1 MTPTRASAPA
11 KAREAAPPG
20 VSGRNREFLPAAIEI
35 LETPAPPLPVAMM
48 LTICAFFA
56 LAIAWS
62 FIGRLDVNAV
72 APGKLEATG
81 RVKVIQSLDPG
92 KVAAIHAEN
101 GARVKAGDLLL
112 ELDPAEA
119 AADEREAREALQAGL
134 SEVARRRRAI
144 VAARAAQRLA
154 AENGAPLPAL
164 EALAA
169 NPQGKIDWGE
179 PPPDGVQAREEAAP
193 SAGLSQLAD
202 TLRGKIDWD
211 EPAPDSVRTRE
222 EAVLSADLSQLAD
235 TLRALD
241 KQVAE
246 KQATLQRLRMSIAYQ
261 TALINTLTERVDTRQ
276 QAIDL
281 RVGTKINLYDAK
293 EELQRSQS
301 SLASDQGQLIETDA
315 AIGELQSEKTKA
327 LSQFIAENEN
337 KAEEASRKADEARQ
351 AFAKATSRLASTKL
365 YAPIDGVVQQLSVT
379 TFGQVVGAGQ
389 QLATVTPTDGALRVE
404 ALVANM
410 DIGFVRIGQE
420 VAVKLDAFPFTR
432 FGALHGKV
440 VAIAAAAVDEQQA
453 KRSLANATTPGNAAP
468 DSVAPGQAPS
478 FVFPVT
484 VAIDETAMHVDGAT
498 IPLASG
504 MTATVDIKTES
515 RRVIDYLLSPLAKTM
530 SEAMTE
536 R

>member
-1 MTPTRASAPA
+1 MTPALASAPA

-56 LAIAWS
+56 LAFAWS
-62 FIGRLDVNAV
+62 FFGRLDVNAA

-134 SEVARRRRAI
+134 SEIARRHLAI
-144 VAARAAQRLA
+144 DAARAAQRLA

-169 NPQGKIDWGE
+169 NPQGKIDWGD
-179 PPPDGVQAREEAAP
+179 PPPDGVQA
-193 SAGLSQLAD
+193 
-202 TLRGKIDWD
+202 
-211 EPAPDSVRTRE
+211 RE

-261 TALINTLTERVDTRQ
+261 TALIDTLTARVDTRQ

-315 AIGELQSEKTKA
+315 AIGELMSEKTKA

-351 AFAKATSRLASTKL
+351 ALAKATARLANTKL

-389 QLATVTPTDGALRVE
+389 QLAMVTPTDGALQVE

-410 DIGFVRIGQE
+410 DIGFIRIGQD

-468 DSVAPGQAPS
+468 DSMAPGQAPS

-498 IPLASG
+498 IPLTPG

>member
-1 MTPTRASAPA
+1 MSA
-11 KAREAAPPG
+11 ARRSG
-20 VSGRNREFLPAAIEI
+20 STVSRRNREFLPAALEI
-35 LETPAPPLPVAMM
+35 LETPPSPAPVVTM
-48 LTICAFFA
+48 LTICAVFA
-56 LAIAWS
+56 AAFAWS
-62 FIGRLDVNAV
+62 FFGRLDVNAV
-72 APGKLEATG
+72 APGKLEPTG
-81 RVKVIQSLDPG
+81 RVKVIQALDPG
-92 KVAAIHAEN
+92 KVAAIRVEN
-101 GARVKAGDLLL
+101 GQTVKAGDLLL
-112 ELDPAEA
+112 EFDPAEA

-134 SEVARRRRAI
+134 GEIARRQAAI
-144 VAARAAQRLA
+144 DAARAAQRQA
-154 AENGAPLPAL
+154 NEDSGPLRAL
-164 EALAA
+164 DALAA

-179 PPPDGVQAREEAAP
+179 PAADGAQTRDKAAAAEA
-193 SAGLSQLAD
+193 SQGVAS
-202 TLRGKIDWD
+202 LRGKFDSG
-211 EPAPDSVRTRE
+211 ELPPDNVRTRE

-241 KQVAE
+241 KQIAQ

-261 TALINTLTERVDTRQ
+261 ATLIDTLTEHVATRQ

-315 AIGELQSEKTKA
+315 AISELQSEKTKA
-327 LSQFIAENEN
+327 MSQFIAENEN
-337 KAEEASRKADEARQ
+337 KAEEAARKADEARQ
-351 AFAKATSRLASTKL
+351 ALAKATARLASTKL
-365 YAPIDGVVQQLSVT
+365 YAPIAGVVQQLSVT

-389 QLATVTPTDGALRVE
+389 QLATMTPTDGALQVD

-410 DIGFVRIGQE
+410 DIGFVHVGQE

-453 KRSLANATTPGNAAP
+453 KRSLANATTPGNAPESA
-468 DSVAPGQAPS
+468 APGQAQS

-484 VAIDETAMHVDGAT
+484 VAIDETAMRVDGAT
-498 IPLASG
+498 IPLTPG

>member
-1 MTPTRASAPA
+1 MTPALASAPA

-56 LAIAWS
+56 LALAWS
-62 FIGRLDVNAV
+62 FFGRLDVNAV

-101 GARVKAGDLLL
+101 GARVRAGDLLL

-134 SEVARRRRAI
+134 SEIARRRMAI
-144 VAARAAQRLA
+144 DAARAAQRLA
-154 AENGAPLPAL
+154 VENGAPLPAL

-179 PPPDGVQAREEAAP
+179 PPPDGVQA
-193 SAGLSQLAD
+193 
-202 TLRGKIDWD
+202 
-211 EPAPDSVRTRE
+211 RE

-261 TALINTLTERVDTRQ
+261 TVLIDTLTERVNTRQ

-315 AIGELQSEKTKA
+315 AIGELMSEKTKA

-351 AFAKATSRLASTKL
+351 ALAKATARLANTKL

-389 QLATVTPTDGALRVE
+389 QLAMVTPTDGALQVE

-410 DIGFVRIGQE
+410 DIGFIRIGQD

-468 DSVAPGQAPS
+468 DSMAPGQAPS

-498 IPLASG
+498 IPLTPG

>member
-1 MTPTRASAPA
+1 MSDARPAAGRRAGLAPS
-11 KAREAAPPG
+11 R
-20 VSGRNREFLPAAIEI
+20 SRNREFLPAALEI
-35 LETPAPPLPVAMM
+35 LETPPSPLPVWTM
-48 LTICAFFA
+48 LTICAVFA
-56 LAIAWS
+56 AAFAWS
-62 FIGRLDVNAV
+62 FFGRLDVNAV
-72 APGKLEATG
+72 APGKLEPTG
-81 RVKVIQSLDPG
+81 RVKVIQPLDPG
-92 KVAAIHAEN
+92 KVAAIQVEN
-101 GARVKAGDLLL
+101 GQSVKAGDLLL

-119 AADEREAREALQAGL
+119 AADERAAREALQAGL
-134 SEVARRRRAI
+134 SEIARRRLAI
-144 VAARAAQRLA
+144 DAARAAQRES

-169 NPQGKIDWGE
+169 NPQGKIDWGA
-179 PPPDGVQAREEAAP
+179 PLPDGVQAREESVL
-193 SAGLSQLAD
+193 SADSSQLAD
-202 TLRGKIDWD
+202 
-211 EPAPDSVRTRE
+211 A
-222 EAVLSADLSQLAD
+222 
-235 TLRALD
+235 LRALD
-241 KQVAE
+241 KQIAQ
-246 KQATLQRLRMSIAYQ
+246 KQATLQRLRMSIAFQ
-261 TALINTLTERVDTRQ
+261 TALIDTLTERVDTRQ

-281 RVGTKINLYDAK
+281 KVGTKINLYDAK

-351 AFAKATSRLASTKL
+351 ALAKATARLASTKL

-389 QLATVTPTDGALRVE
+389 QLATVTPTDGALQVE

-410 DIGFVRIGQE
+410 DIGFVRVGQD

-453 KRSLANATTPGNAAP
+453 KRSLANATTPGNAP
-468 DSVAPGQAPS
+468 DSSAPGQAQS

-484 VAIDETAMHVDGAT
+484 VAIDETAMRVDGAT
-498 IPLASG
+498 IPLTPG

-515 RRVIDYLLSPLAKTM
+515 RRVIDYLLSPLARTM

>member
-1 MTPTRASAPA
+1 MSDARPAAGRRAVSPV
-11 KAREAAPPG
+11 AR
-20 VSGRNREFLPAAIEI
+20 RDRQFLPAALEI
-35 LETPAPPLPVAMM
+35 LETPPSPLPVWTM
-48 LTICAFFA
+48 LTICAVFA
-56 LAIAWS
+56 AAFAWS
-62 FIGRLDVNAV
+62 FFGRLDVNAV
-72 APGKLEATG
+72 APGKLEPTG
-81 RVKVIQSLDPG
+81 RVKVIQALDPG
-92 KVAAIHAEN
+92 KVAANRVEN
-101 GARVKAGDLLL
+101 GQSVKAGDLLL
-112 ELDPAEA
+112 EFDPAEA

-134 SEVARRRRAI
+134 SEIARRRLAI
-144 VAARAAQRLA
+144 DAARAAQREG
-154 AENGAPLPAL
+154 AENGEPLPAL

-169 NPQGKIDWGE
+169 NPQGKIDWGA
-179 PPPDGVQAREEAAP
+179 PLPDGVQAREE
-193 SAGLSQLAD
+193 S
-202 TLRGKIDWD
+202 
-211 EPAPDSVRTRE
+211 
-222 EAVLSADLSQLAD
+222 VLSADLSQLAD
-235 TLRALD
+235 ALRSLD
-241 KQVAE
+241 KQIAQ

-261 TALINTLTERVDTRQ
+261 TALIDTLTERVDTRQ

-281 RVGTKINLYDAK
+281 KVGTKINLYDAK

-351 AFAKATSRLASTKL
+351 ALAKATARLASTKL
-365 YAPIDGVVQQLSVT
+365 YAPIDGTVQQLSVT

-389 QLATVTPTDGALRVE
+389 QLATVTPTGGALQIE
-404 ALVANM
+404 ALVANV
-410 DIGFVRIGQE
+410 DIGFVRVGQE

-440 VAIAAAAVDEQQA
+440 VAIAGAAVDEQQA
-453 KRSLANATTPGNAAP
+453 KRSLANATTPGNAP
-468 DSVAPGQAPS
+468 ESSAPGQAQS

-484 VAIDETAMHVDGAT
+484 VAIDETAMRVDGAT
-498 IPLASG
+498 IPLTPG

>member
-1 MTPTRASAPA
+1 MSDARSAGRRAASS
-11 KAREAAPPG
+11 
-20 VSGRNREFLPAAIEI
+20 VSGRSRQFLPAALEI
-35 LETPAPPLPVAMM
+35 LETPPSPLPVVTM
-48 LTICAFFA
+48 LTICAVFA
-56 LAIAWS
+56 AAFAWS
-62 FIGRLDVNAV
+62 FFGRLDVNAV
-72 APGKLEATG
+72 APGKLEPTG
-81 RVKVIQSLDPG
+81 RVKVIQALDPG
-92 KVAAIHAEN
+92 KVAAIRVDN
-101 GARVKAGDLLL
+101 GQLVKAGDLLL
-112 ELDPAEA
+112 EFDPAES

-134 SEVARRRRAI
+134 SEIARRRLAI
-144 VAARAAQRLA
+144 DAARAAQRA
-154 AENGAPLPAL
+154 GAENSAPLPAL

-179 PPPDGVQAREEAAP
+179 PPPDGMQA
-193 SAGLSQLAD
+193 
-202 TLRGKIDWD
+202 
-211 EPAPDSVRTRE
+211 RE

-235 TLRALD
+235 ALRALD
-241 KQVAE
+241 KQIAQ

-261 TALINTLTERVDTRQ
+261 TALIETLNDRVATRQ

-281 RVGTKINLYDAK
+281 KVGTKINLYDAK

-351 AFAKATSRLASTKL
+351 ALAKATARLANTKL
-365 YAPIDGVVQQLSVT
+365 YAPIDGIVQQLSVT

-389 QLATVTPTDGALRVE
+389 QLATVTPTDGALQVE

-410 DIGFVRIGQE
+410 DIGFVRVGQE

-453 KRSLANATTPGNAAP
+453 KRSLANATTPGNAPESA
-468 DSVAPGQAPS
+468 APGQAQS

-484 VAIDETAMHVDGAT
+484 VAIDETAMRVDGAT
-498 IPLASG
+498 IPLTPG

-515 RRVIDYLLSPLAKTM
+515 RRVIDYLLSPLAKTV

>member
-1 MTPTRASAPA
+1 MSA
-11 KAREAAPPG
+11 ARRP
-20 VSGRNREFLPAAIEI
+20 VSTVAGRNREFLPAALEI
-35 LETPAPPLPVAMM
+35 LETPPSPLPVVTM
-48 LTICAFFA
+48 LTICAVFA
-56 LAIAWS
+56 AAFAWS
-62 FIGRLDVNAV
+62 FFGRLDVNAV
-72 APGKLEATG
+72 APGKLEPTG
-81 RVKVIQSLDPG
+81 RVKVIQALDPG
-92 KVAAIHAEN
+92 KVAAIRVEN
-101 GARVKAGDLLL
+101 GQPVKAGDLLL
-112 ELDPAEA
+112 EFDPAEA

-134 SEVARRRRAI
+134 SEIARRRLAI
-144 VAARAAQRLA
+144 DAARAAQREG

-169 NPQGKIDWGE
+169 NPQGKIEWGA
-179 PPPDGVQAREEAAP
+179 PLPQGVQAREE
-193 SAGLSQLAD
+193 S
-202 TLRGKIDWD
+202 
-211 EPAPDSVRTRE
+211 
-222 EAVLSADLSQLAD
+222 VLSADLSQLAD

-241 KQVAE
+241 KQVAQ

-261 TALINTLTERVDTRQ
+261 TALIDTLTERVDTRQ

-315 AIGELQSEKTKA
+315 AIGELQSEKTKT

-351 AFAKATSRLASTKL
+351 ALAKATSRLASTKL

-389 QLATVTPTDGALRVE
+389 QLATVTPTDGALQVE

-410 DIGFVRIGQE
+410 DIGFVRIGQD

-453 KRSLANATTPGNAAP
+453 KRSLANATTPGNAPESA
-468 DSVAPGQAPS
+468 APGQSQS

-484 VAIDETAMHVDGAT
+484 VAVDETAMRVDGAT
-498 IPLASG
+498 IPLTPG
-504 MTATVDIKTES
+504 MTAVVDIKTES

>member
-1 MTPTRASAPA
+1 MSGARPACRRAASAIS
-11 KAREAAPPG
+11 R
-20 VSGRNREFLPAAIEI
+20 RNREFLPAALEI
-35 LETPAPPLPVAMM
+35 LETPPSPLPVWTM
-48 LTICAFFA
+48 LTICAVFA
-56 LAIAWS
+56 AAFAWS
-62 FIGRLDVNAV
+62 FFGRLDVNAV
-72 APGKLEATG
+72 APGKLEPTG
-81 RVKVIQSLDPG
+81 RVKVIQALDPG
-92 KVAAIHAEN
+92 KVAAIRVEN
-101 GARVKAGDLLL
+101 GQAVKAGDLLL

-134 SEVARRRRAI
+134 SEIARRGLAI
-144 VAARAAQRLA
+144 EAARAAQREGA
-154 AENGAPLPAL
+154 GNGSPLPAL
-164 EALAA
+164 ETLAA
-169 NPQGKIDWGE
+169 DPQGKIDWGA
-179 PPPDGVQAREEAAP
+179 PLPDGVQ
-193 SAGLSQLAD
+193 
-202 TLRGKIDWD
+202 
-211 EPAPDSVRTRE
+211 TRE

-241 KQVAE
+241 KQIAQ

-261 TALINTLTERVDTRQ
+261 TALIDTLTERVATRQ

-293 EELQRSQS
+293 EEQQRSQS

-315 AIGELQSEKTKA
+315 AIGELQSEKTKT

-337 KAEEASRKADEARQ
+337 KTEEASRKADEARQ
-351 AFAKATSRLASTKL
+351 ALAKAAARLASTKL

-389 QLATVTPTDGALRVE
+389 QLATVTPTDGALQVE

-410 DIGFVRIGQE
+410 DIGFVRVGQE

-432 FGALHGKV
+432 FGALHGRV

-453 KRSLANATTPGNAAP
+453 KRSLANATTPGNAP
-468 DSVAPGQAPS
+468 ESSAPGQTQS
-478 FVFPVT
+478 FVFPVI
-484 VAIDETAMHVDGAT
+484 VAIDETAMRVDGAT
-498 IPLASG
+498 IPLTPG
-504 MTATVDIKTES
+504 MTAAVDIKTES
-515 RRVIDYLLSPLAKTM
+515 RRVIDYLLSPLAKTV

>member
-1 MTPTRASAPA
+1 MSVARRAAST
-11 KAREAAPPG
+11 
-20 VSGRNREFLPAAIEI
+20 VSGRNREFLPAALEI
-35 LETPAPPLPVAMM
+35 LETPPSPLPVATM
-48 LTICAFFA
+48 LTICAVFA
-56 LAIAWS
+56 AAFAWS

-72 APGKLEATG
+72 APGKLEPTG
-81 RVKVIQSLDPG
+81 RVKVIQALDPG
-92 KVAAIHAEN
+92 KVAAIRIEN
-101 GARVKAGDLLL
+101 GQPVKAGDLLL
-112 ELDPAEA
+112 EFDPSEA
-119 AADEREAREALQAGL
+119 AADEREARAALQAGL
-134 SEVARRRRAI
+134 GEIARRESAI
-144 VAARAAQRLA
+144 NAARAAQRQA
-154 AENGAPLPAL
+154 AESGGPLPAL

-169 NPQGKIDWGE
+169 NPQGKIDWGGR
-179 PPPDGVQAREEAAP
+179 PSDGAQSRGKPAP
-193 SAGLSQLAD
+193 SADANQDIES
-202 TLRGKIDWD
+202 LRGKFDNG
-211 EPAPDSVRTRE
+211 EALPDSVRARE

-241 KQVAE
+241 KQIAQ

-261 TALINTLTERVDTRQ
+261 TTLIDTLTEHVATRQ

-337 KAEEASRKADEARQ
+337 KAEEASRKADEACQ
-351 AFAKATSRLASTKL
+351 ALAKATSRLASTKL

-389 QLATVTPTDGALRVE
+389 QLATVTPTDGALQVE

-410 DIGFVRIGQE
+410 DIGFVRIGQD

-432 FGALHGKV
+432 FGTLHGKV

-453 KRSLANATTPGNAAP
+453 KRSLANATTPGNAPESA
-468 DSVAPGQAPS
+468 APGQAQS

-484 VAIDETAMHVDGAT
+484 VAIDQTAMRVDGVT
-498 IPLASG
+498 IPLTAG
-504 MTATVDIKTES
+504 MTASVDIKTES

>member
-1 MTPTRASAPA
+1 MRAARPAGRRAVSA
-11 KAREAAPPG
+11 
-20 VSGRNREFLPAAIEI
+20 VSSRNREFLPAALEI
-35 LETPAPPLPVAMM
+35 LETPPSPLPVWTM
-48 LTICAFFA
+48 LTICAVFA
-56 LAIAWS
+56 AAFAWS
-62 FIGRLDVNAV
+62 FFGRLDVNAV
-72 APGKLEATG
+72 APGTLEPTG
-81 RVKVIQSLDPG
+81 RVKVIQALDPG
-92 KVAAIHAEN
+92 KVAAIRVEN
-101 GARVKAGDLLL
+101 GQPVKAGDLLL

-134 SEVARRRRAI
+134 SEIARRRLAI
-144 VAARAAQRLA
+144 DAARAAQREGV
-154 AENGAPLPAL
+154 ENGAPLSAL

-169 NPQGKIDWGE
+169 NPQGKIDWGA
-179 PPPDGVQAREEAAP
+179 PPPDGERAREEAAP
-193 SAGLSQLAD
+193 SADVSQRAD

-211 EPAPDSVRTRE
+211 EPPPDGMQARE

-241 KQVAE
+241 KQVAG

-261 TALINTLTERVDTRQ
+261 TALIDTLAERVDTRQ

-315 AIGELQSEKTKA
+315 AIGELQSEKTKT

-351 AFAKATSRLASTKL
+351 ALAKATARLASTKL
-365 YAPIDGVVQQLSVT
+365 YAPIDGIVQQLSVT

-389 QLATVTPTDGALRVE
+389 QLATVTPTDGALQVE

-410 DIGFVRIGQE
+410 DIGFVRVGQE

-440 VAIAAAAVDEQQA
+440 VAVAAAAVDEQQA
-453 KRSLANATTPGNAAP
+453 KRSLANATTPGNAPESA
-468 DSVAPGQAPS
+468 APGQAQS

-484 VAIDETAMHVDGAT
+484 VAIDETAMRVDGAR
-498 IPLASG
+498 IPLTPG
-504 MTATVDIKTES
+504 MTASVDIKTES
-515 RRVIDYLLSPLAKTM
+515 RRVIDYLLSPLAKTV

>member
-1 MTPTRASAPA
+1 MSDARSAGRRAASS
-11 KAREAAPPG
+11 
-20 VSGRNREFLPAAIEI
+20 VSGRSRQFLPAALEI
-35 LETPAPPLPVAMM
+35 LETPPSPLPVVTM
-48 LTICAFFA
+48 LTICAVFA
-56 LAIAWS
+56 AAFAWS
-62 FIGRLDVNAV
+62 FFGRLDVNAV
-72 APGKLEATG
+72 APGKLEPTG
-81 RVKVIQSLDPG
+81 RVKVIQALDPG
-92 KVAAIHAEN
+92 KVAAIRVDN
-101 GARVKAGDLLL
+101 GQLVKAGDLLL
-112 ELDPAEA
+112 EFDPAES

-134 SEVARRRRAI
+134 SEIARRRLAI
-144 VAARAAQRLA
+144 DAARAAQRA
-154 AENGAPLPAL
+154 SAENGAPLPAL

-179 PPPDGVQAREEAAP
+179 PPPDGMQA
-193 SAGLSQLAD
+193 
-202 TLRGKIDWD
+202 
-211 EPAPDSVRTRE
+211 RE

-235 TLRALD
+235 ALRALD
-241 KQVAE
+241 KQIAQ

-261 TALINTLTERVDTRQ
+261 TALIETLNDRVATRQ

-281 RVGTKINLYDAK
+281 KVGTKINLYDAK

-351 AFAKATSRLASTKL
+351 ALAKATARLANTKL
-365 YAPIDGVVQQLSVT
+365 YAPIDGIVQQLSVT

-389 QLATVTPTDGALRVE
+389 QLATVTPTDGALQVE

-410 DIGFVRIGQE
+410 DIGFVRVGQE

-453 KRSLANATTPGNAAP
+453 KRSLANATTPGNAPESA
-468 DSVAPGQAPS
+468 APGQAQS

-484 VAIDETAMHVDGAT
+484 VAIDETAMRVDGAT
-498 IPLASG
+498 IPLTPG

-515 RRVIDYLLSPLAKTM
+515 RRVIDYLLSPLAKTV